1 MYLVKNNINIVWSIG
16 LVILISLSQTALAQR
31 DSIRTIEDVNIVT
44 LYKPNVAEANKIDIL
59 PTLKEPKYQPP
70 IFNYSFP
77 EIVFKPKPVYSPANA
92 ILLRPEKPVVLK
104 DNYFRAG
111 GGNYLTGIIDARY
124 FANTGKNIN
133 YGIDFKHHSS
143 NLSNNPAMGTF
154 NRNRVNAFGER
165 TTNATLRGDI
175 FFDRNAVH
183 YYGADT
189 SRDFKKDTLKQA
201 YNLAGATLSLLE
213 AKKGKLATSLIGDV
227 NFLNSNNASELSVSG
242 RNITSFELPKTQ
254 KFTNLLAIAYNKVSR
269 DTGINRIFVDLA
281 PSYTFEINRL
291 VVDLGIIVNYYGDNS
306 TSKLYAAPNLRA
318 ETFLVPKK
326 IKAFAAITGGLIQN
340 TMQSFIY
347 QNLFLNESFLL
358 RNSMEKYRLILGM
371 DGKLNKVFEYGLSIS
386 QNSIEDMA
394 FFVNDTNDFRNLT
407 TLYDDMNTF
416 NFQGRVKFTLNNKI
430 NLGGQFNTY
439 TYNLTSESQAWHM
452 PKFDAN
458 IFFNFQVADKI
469 YINSNFYHVG
479 ERFARDL
486 ANNTINIGGINDVSL
501 AAEYRYK
508 KNISFF
514 GRVNNI
520 LNQRY
525 ALWNHHLS
533 QGLNALAGFTITL

>member
-1 MYLVKNNINIVWSIG
+1 M
-16 LVILISLSQTALAQR
+16 SQTALAQR

-70 IFNYSFP
+70 IFNYSFSDL
-77 EIVFKPKPVYSPANA
+77 VFKPKSVYSPANA
-92 ILLRPEKPVVLK
+92 ILLRPEKDDILK
-104 DNYFRAG
+104 DNYLRAA

-124 FANTGKNIN
+124 FSNTGKNIN

-154 NRNRVNAFGER
+154 NRNRINAFGER
-165 TTNATLRGDI
+165 TTNATIRGDI

-201 YNLAGATLSLLE
+201 YNLASATLSLLE
-213 AKKGKLATSLIGDV
+213 AKKGKLSTSLIGDV
-227 NFLNSNNASELSVSG
+227 NFLNSNNASELSVG
-242 RNITSFELPKTQ
+242 GKNITSIELPKNQ
-254 KFTNLLAIAYNKVSR
+254 KFNNLLSVLYNKVSR
-269 DTGINRIFVDLA
+269 DTGINRLFVDLA

-291 VVDLGIIVNYYGDNS
+291 AVDLGIIVNYYGDNS
-306 TSKLYAAPNLRA
+306 TSKIYAAPNLRA

-358 RNSMEKYRLILGM
+358 RNSREMYRLSLGM

-407 TLYDDMNTF
+407 TLYDDVNTF

-439 TYNLTSESQAWHM
+439 TYNLTSENQAWHM

-469 YINSNFYHVG
+469 YFNCNFYHVG

-486 ANNTINIGGINDVSL
+486 ANNTFNIGGINDISL

-514 GRVNNI
+514 GRVNNV